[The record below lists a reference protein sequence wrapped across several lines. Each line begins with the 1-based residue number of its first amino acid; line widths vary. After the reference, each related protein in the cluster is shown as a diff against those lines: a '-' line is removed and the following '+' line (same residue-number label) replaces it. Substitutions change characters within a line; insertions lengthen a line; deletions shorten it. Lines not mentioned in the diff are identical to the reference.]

1 MNITVISFG
10 YGHDPAPAA
19 DAVYDL
25 RPYRDPHIDPRLRHM
40 TARDAEVQARVL
52 ATPGI
57 DDLIDQAVTAAL
69 TADRPTTIATGC
81 TGGRHRA
88 PVTAQTIA
96 TRLQDAGQTVT
107 LIHRDLDKD
116 VIER

>member
-1 MNITVISFG
+1 MITIISFG
-10 YGHDPAPAA
+10 YGHADPPAA

-57 DDLIDQAVTAAL
+57 EELIAAAVRDAL
-69 TADRPTTIATGC
+69 AADRPTVIATGC

-96 TRLQDAGQTVT
+96 TRLQDAGITVT
-107 LIHRDLDKD
+107 LMHRDLDKP
-116 VIER
+116 VIQR